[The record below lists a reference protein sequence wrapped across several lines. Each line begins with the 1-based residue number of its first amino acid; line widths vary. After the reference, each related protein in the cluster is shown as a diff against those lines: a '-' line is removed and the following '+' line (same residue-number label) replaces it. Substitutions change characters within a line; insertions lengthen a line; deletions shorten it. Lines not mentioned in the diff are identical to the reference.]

1 MKKLSLAFLAMSVIA
16 ANGSAFA
23 APTDAGTGQINFT
36 GFINNDACTV
46 DGSVGK
52 EKAIIVDM
60 GNLAIKDIGTDT
72 APTAGRIGAS
82 NFNLNVNCNQGTK
95 VAMRFEAAK
104 GGSGVVAG
112 KKVLA
117 LNPGLE
123 SAKGVG
129 IAIMDSNGQ
138 VIDLN
143 TPATA
148 KIESALNGGDAT
160 LTFAAAYV
168 TTADPKTA
176 TPGDGNAT
184 LPFTLEYE

>member
-1 MKKLSLAFLAMSVIA
+1 MKKLSLATLAMSVIA
-16 ANGSAFA
+16 ASGSAFSA
-23 APTDAGTGQINFT
+23 DAGKGQINFT

-52 EKAIIVDM
+52 EKAILVDM
-60 GNLAIKDIGTDT
+60 GSIAIKDIGTDT
-72 APTAGRIGAS
+72 APTGGRIGAS
-82 NFNLNVNCNQGTK
+82 NFNLSVNCNTGTK
-95 VAMRFEAAK
+95 VAMKFEAAK
-104 GGSGVVAG
+104 GGSGVVDG
-112 KKVLA
+112 KKVLK
-117 LNPGLE
+117 LNPGLD

-148 KIESALNGGDAT
+148 KIESTLNGGDAT

-168 TTADPKTA
+168 TTVDPKTA

>member
-16 ANGSAFA
+16 ASGSAFA
-23 APTDAGTGQINFT
+23 VDAGGGQINFT

-72 APTAGRIGAS
+72 APTGGRIGAS
-82 NFNLNVNCNQGTK
+82 NFNLKVNCNEGTK
-95 VAMRFEAAK
+95 VAMVFDAAA
-104 GGSGVVAG
+104 GSGLVDS
-112 KKVLA
+112 KPILA
-117 LNPGLE
+117 LNRSTE
-123 SAKGVG
+123 SATNVG
-129 IAIMDSNGQ
+129 IAIMDSNGEI
-138 VIDLN
+138 IDLRTKN
-143 TPATA
+143 TA
-148 KIESALNGGDAT
+148 KIESALNGTDAT

-176 TPGDGNAT
+176 TPGDANAT
-184 LPFTLEYE
+184 LPFTLQYE